1 MATYHISVKFGG
13 KGQAANHADY
23 IERKEK
29 YRDRQDLEYSAH
41 GNMPEWARDNP
52 SHFWQAADQFERA
65 NGSTYRE
72 LEIALPRELT
82 AEQRLE
88 LVQDFVRQ
96 EAGERHAWSFA
107 IHNPKASIDGGE
119 QPHAHIMMSQRVND
133 GIERTPEQ
141 YFRRYNARYPD
152 RGGAKKDSG
161 NLTPTQQKEQLRE
174 LRKRWEVKHN
184 EHMRKHGF
192 ERGFIDCRTLKE
204 QGIERRP
211 EVHLG
216 FEAAGR
222 LDDAQRHDIM
232 QKRSEPDYYRH
243 LEQARMVGHDIR
255 EWLDTPVIALY
266 GILPSEIAKDDPKM
280 MSKIVTSLPAETV
293 TNVQVSTLPLDQAT
307 VSVTK
312 RVTDVVKDTRQHIA
326 VVAGVPMSVPVVN
339 AKPTRTPG
347 VFHASFPGVPSL
359 TVSTVKGL
367 PVSTNLPRGITEDK
381 GRTAVPAGFT
391 FGGGSHEAVIRFPKE
406 SGQKPIYVSVTD
418 VLTPAQVK
426 QRQDEENRLQQEWN
440 DTHPVEVAERNYEQ
454 ARAELDQAN
463 KDVARNQERQAK
475 AVQVYNSR
483 KSELDAANKTLAD
496 AKAEIKQFERFAREP
511 MAAGHRMWQM
521 AGLKAQRAQTDVN
534 NKKAAFDAAA
544 KDKSDADAALG
555 AALERRKQKE
565 NKEKDS
571 KDKLDK
577 ESKRNKPGKAT
588 GKGKPV
594 GDKWLDDAGKDSGA
608 LIPDRIADK
617 LRDKE
622 FKSFDDF
629 RKKFWEEVSKD
640 PELSKQFKDSNKTNI
655 QKGKA
660 PFARKKDQ
668 VGGRERFE
676 LHHDKPIS
684 QDGGVYDMDNIRV
697 TTPKRHIDIHRGK

>member
-1 MATYHISVKFGG
+1 SGAHNTGGNINGGPTGLGGNGGASDGSGWSSENNPWGGGSGSGVHWGGGSGHGNGGGNSNSGGGSNSSVAAPMAFGFPALAAPGAGTLGISVSGEALSAAIADIFAALKGPFKF
-13 KGQAANHADY
+13 
-23 IERKEK
+23 
-29 YRDRQDLEYSAH
+29 SAW
-41 GNMPEWARDNP
+41 G
-52 SHFWQAADQFERA
+52 
-65 NGSTYRE
+65 
-72 LEIALPRELT
+72 
-82 AEQRLE
+82 
-88 LVQDFVRQ
+88 
-96 EAGERHAWSFA
+96 
-107 IHNPKASIDGGE
+107 
-119 QPHAHIMMSQRVND
+119 
-133 GIERTPEQ
+133 
-141 YFRRYNARYPD
+141 
-152 RGGAKKDSG
+152 
-161 NLTPTQQKEQLRE
+161 
-174 LRKRWEVKHN
+174 
-184 EHMRKHGF
+184 
-192 ERGFIDCRTLKE
+192 
-204 QGIERRP
+204 
-211 EVHLG
+211 
-216 FEAAGR
+216 
-222 LDDAQRHDIM
+222 
-232 QKRSEPDYYRH
+232 
-243 LEQARMVGHDIR
+243 
-255 EWLDTPVIALY
+255 IALY
-266 GILPSEIAKDDPKM
+266 GILPSEIAKDDPNM

-367 PVSTNLPRGITEDK
+367 PVSTTLPRGITEDK

-406 SGQKPIYVSVTD
+406 SGQKPVYVSVTD

-426 QRQDEENRLQQEWN
+426 QRQDEEKRLQQEWN
-440 DTHPVEVAERNYEQ
+440 DAHPVEVAERNYEQ
-454 ARAELDQAN
+454 ARAELNQAN

-544 KDKSDADAALG
+544 KEKSDADVALSS
-555 AALERRKQKE
+555 ALERRKQKE
-565 NKEKDS
+565 NKEKDA
-571 KDKLDK
+571 KAKLDK

-594 GDKWLDDAGKDSGA
+594 NNKWLNNAGKDLGSPV
-608 LIPDRIADK
+608 PDRIANK

-640 PELSKQFKDSNKTNI
+640 PELSKQFSRNNNDRMKV
-655 QKGKA
+655 GKA
-660 PFARKKDQ
+660 PKTRTQDVSGK
-668 VGGRERFE
+668 RTSFE
-676 LHHDKPIS
+676 LHHEKPIS
-684 QDGGVYDMDNIRV
+684 QNGGVYDMDNISV
-697 TTPKRHIDIHRGK
+697 VTPKRHIDIHRGK

>member
-1 MATYHISVKFGG
+1 MSGGDGRGHNSGAHNTGGNINGGPTGLGGNGGASDGSGWSSENNPWGGGSGSGVHWGVGSGHGNGGGNSNSGGGSNSSVAAPMAFGFPALAAPGAGTLGISVSGEALSAAIADIFAALKGPFKF
-13 KGQAANHADY
+13 
-23 IERKEK
+23 
-29 YRDRQDLEYSAH
+29 SAW
-41 GNMPEWARDNP
+41 G
-52 SHFWQAADQFERA
+52 
-65 NGSTYRE
+65 
-72 LEIALPRELT
+72 
-82 AEQRLE
+82 
-88 LVQDFVRQ
+88 
-96 EAGERHAWSFA
+96 
-107 IHNPKASIDGGE
+107 
-119 QPHAHIMMSQRVND
+119 
-133 GIERTPEQ
+133 
-141 YFRRYNARYPD
+141 
-152 RGGAKKDSG
+152 
-161 NLTPTQQKEQLRE
+161 
-174 LRKRWEVKHN
+174 
-184 EHMRKHGF
+184 
-192 ERGFIDCRTLKE
+192 
-204 QGIERRP
+204 
-211 EVHLG
+211 
-216 FEAAGR
+216 
-222 LDDAQRHDIM
+222 
-232 QKRSEPDYYRH
+232 
-243 LEQARMVGHDIR
+243 
-255 EWLDTPVIALY
+255 IALY
-266 GILPSEIAKDDPKM
+266 GILPSEIAKDDPNM

-367 PVSTNLPRGITEDK
+367 PVSTTLPRGITEDK

-406 SGQKPIYVSVTD
+406 SGQKPVYVSVTD

-426 QRQDEENRLQQEWN
+426 QRQDEEKRLQQEWN
-440 DTHPVEVAERNYEQ
+440 DAHPVEVAERNYEQ
-454 ARAELDQAN
+454 ARAELNQAN

-544 KDKSDADAALG
+544 KEKSDADVALSS
-555 AALERRKQKE
+555 ALERRKQKE
-565 NKEKDS
+565 NKEKDA
-571 KDKLDK
+571 KAKLDK

-594 GDKWLDDAGKDSGA
+594 NNKWLNNAGKDLGSPV
-608 LIPDRIADK
+608 PDRIANK

-640 PELSKQFKDSNKTNI
+640 PELSKQFSRNNNDRMKV
-655 QKGKA
+655 GKA
-660 PFARKKDQ
+660 PKTRTQDVSGK
-668 VGGRERFE
+668 RTSFE
-676 LHHDKPIS
+676 LHHEKPIS
-684 QDGGVYDMDNIRV
+684 QNGGVYDMDNISV
-697 TTPKRHIDIHRGK
+697 VTPKRHIDIHRGK

>member
-1 MATYHISVKFGG
+1 MSGGDGRGHNSGAHNTGGNINGGPTGLGGNGGASDGSGWSSENNPWGGGSGSGVHWGGGSGHGNGGGNSNSGGGSNSSVAAPMAFGFPALAAPGAGTLGISVSGEALSAAIADIFSALKGPFKF
-13 KGQAANHADY
+13 
-23 IERKEK
+23 
-29 YRDRQDLEYSAH
+29 SAW
-41 GNMPEWARDNP
+41 G
-52 SHFWQAADQFERA
+52 
-65 NGSTYRE
+65 
-72 LEIALPRELT
+72 
-82 AEQRLE
+82 
-88 LVQDFVRQ
+88 
-96 EAGERHAWSFA
+96 
-107 IHNPKASIDGGE
+107 
-119 QPHAHIMMSQRVND
+119 
-133 GIERTPEQ
+133 
-141 YFRRYNARYPD
+141 
-152 RGGAKKDSG
+152 
-161 NLTPTQQKEQLRE
+161 
-174 LRKRWEVKHN
+174 
-184 EHMRKHGF
+184 
-192 ERGFIDCRTLKE
+192 
-204 QGIERRP
+204 
-211 EVHLG
+211 
-216 FEAAGR
+216 
-222 LDDAQRHDIM
+222 
-232 QKRSEPDYYRH
+232 
-243 LEQARMVGHDIR
+243 
-255 EWLDTPVIALY
+255 IALY

-367 PVSTNLPRGITEDK
+367 PVSTALPRGITQDK

-406 SGQKPIYVSVTD
+406 SGQKPVYVSVTD

-426 QRQDEENRLQQEWN
+426 QRQDEEKRLQQEWN
-440 DTHPVEVAERNYEQ
+440 DAHPVEVAERNYEQ
-454 ARAELDQAN
+454 ARAELNQAN

-521 AGLKAQRAQTDVN
+521 AGLKAQRAQTNVN

-544 KDKSDADAALG
+544 KEKSDADVALSS
-555 AALERRKQKE
+555 ALERRKQKE
-565 NKEKDS
+565 NKEKDA
-571 KDKLDK
+571 KAKLDK
-577 ESKRNKPGKAT
+577 ESKRNKPGRAT

-594 GDKWLDDAGKDSGA
+594 NNKWLNNAGKDLGSPV
-608 LIPDRIADK
+608 PDRIANK

-640 PELSKQFKDSNKTNI
+640 PELSKQFSRNNNDRMKV
-655 QKGKA
+655 GKA
-660 PFARKKDQ
+660 PKTRTQDVSGK
-668 VGGRERFE
+668 RTSFE
-676 LHHDKPIS
+676 LHHEKPIS
-684 QDGGVYDMDNIRV
+684 QNGGVYDMDNISV
-697 TTPKRHIDIHRGK
+697 VTPKRHIDIHRGK

>member
-1 MATYHISVKFGG
+1 MSGGDGRGHNSGAHNTGGNINGGPTGLGGNGGASDGSGWSSENNPWGGGSGSGVHWGGGSGHGNGGGNGNSGGGSNSSVAAPMAFGFPALAAPGAGTLGISVSGEALSAAIADIFAALKGPFKF
-13 KGQAANHADY
+13 
-23 IERKEK
+23 
-29 YRDRQDLEYSAH
+29 SAW
-41 GNMPEWARDNP
+41 G
-52 SHFWQAADQFERA
+52 
-65 NGSTYRE
+65 
-72 LEIALPRELT
+72 
-82 AEQRLE
+82 
-88 LVQDFVRQ
+88 
-96 EAGERHAWSFA
+96 
-107 IHNPKASIDGGE
+107 
-119 QPHAHIMMSQRVND
+119 
-133 GIERTPEQ
+133 
-141 YFRRYNARYPD
+141 
-152 RGGAKKDSG
+152 
-161 NLTPTQQKEQLRE
+161 
-174 LRKRWEVKHN
+174 
-184 EHMRKHGF
+184 
-192 ERGFIDCRTLKE
+192 
-204 QGIERRP
+204 
-211 EVHLG
+211 
-216 FEAAGR
+216 
-222 LDDAQRHDIM
+222 
-232 QKRSEPDYYRH
+232 
-243 LEQARMVGHDIR
+243 
-255 EWLDTPVIALY
+255 IALY
-266 GILPSEIAKDDPKM
+266 GILPSEIAKDDPNM

-367 PVSTNLPRGITEDK
+367 PVSTTLPRGITEDK

-406 SGQKPIYVSVTD
+406 SGQKPVYVSVTD

-426 QRQDEENRLQQEWN
+426 QRQDEEKRLQQEWN
-440 DTHPVEVAERNYEQ
+440 DAHPVEVAERNYEQ
-454 ARAELDQAN
+454 ARAELNQAN

-544 KDKSDADAALG
+544 KEKSDADVALSS
-555 AALERRKQKE
+555 ALERRKQKE
-565 NKEKDS
+565 NKEKDA
-571 KDKLDK
+571 KAKLDK

-594 GDKWLDDAGKDSGA
+594 NNKWLNNAGKDLGSPV
-608 LIPDRIADK
+608 PDRIANK

-640 PELSKQFKDSNKTNI
+640 PELSKQFSRNNNDRMKV
-655 QKGKA
+655 GKA
-660 PFARKKDQ
+660 PKTRTQDVSGK
-668 VGGRERFE
+668 RTSFE
-676 LHHDKPIS
+676 LHHEKPIS
-684 QDGGVYDMDNIRV
+684 QNGGVYDMDNISV
-697 TTPKRHIDIHRGK
+697 VTPKRHIDIHRGK

>member
-1 MATYHISVKFGG
+1 MSGGDGRGHNSGAHNTGGNINGGPTGLGGNGGASDGSGWSSENNPWGGGSGSGVHWGHGNGGGNSNSGGGSNSSVAAPMAFGFPALAAPGAGTLGISVSGEALSAAIADIFAALKGPFKF
-13 KGQAANHADY
+13 
-23 IERKEK
+23 
-29 YRDRQDLEYSAH
+29 SAW
-41 GNMPEWARDNP
+41 G
-52 SHFWQAADQFERA
+52 
-65 NGSTYRE
+65 
-72 LEIALPRELT
+72 
-82 AEQRLE
+82 
-88 LVQDFVRQ
+88 
-96 EAGERHAWSFA
+96 
-107 IHNPKASIDGGE
+107 
-119 QPHAHIMMSQRVND
+119 
-133 GIERTPEQ
+133 
-141 YFRRYNARYPD
+141 
-152 RGGAKKDSG
+152 
-161 NLTPTQQKEQLRE
+161 
-174 LRKRWEVKHN
+174 
-184 EHMRKHGF
+184 
-192 ERGFIDCRTLKE
+192 
-204 QGIERRP
+204 
-211 EVHLG
+211 
-216 FEAAGR
+216 
-222 LDDAQRHDIM
+222 
-232 QKRSEPDYYRH
+232 
-243 LEQARMVGHDIR
+243 
-255 EWLDTPVIALY
+255 IALY
-266 GILPSEIAKDDPKM
+266 GILPSEIAKDDPNM

-367 PVSTNLPRGITEDK
+367 PVSTTLPRGITEDK

-406 SGQKPIYVSVTD
+406 SGQKPVYVSVTD

-426 QRQDEENRLQQEWN
+426 QRQDEEKRLQQEWN
-440 DTHPVEVAERNYEQ
+440 DAHPVEVAERNYEQ
-454 ARAELDQAN
+454 ARAELNQAN

-544 KDKSDADAALG
+544 KEKSDADVALSS
-555 AALERRKQKE
+555 ALERRKQKE
-565 NKEKDS
+565 NKEKDA
-571 KDKLDK
+571 KAKLDK

-594 GDKWLDDAGKDSGA
+594 NNKWLNNAGKDLGSPV
-608 LIPDRIADK
+608 PDRIANK

-640 PELSKQFKDSNKTNI
+640 PELSKQFSRNNNDRMKV
-655 QKGKA
+655 GKA
-660 PFARKKDQ
+660 PKTRTQDVSGK
-668 VGGRERFE
+668 RTSFE
-676 LHHDKPIS
+676 LHHEKPIS
-684 QDGGVYDMDNIRV
+684 QNGGVYDMDNISV
-697 TTPKRHIDIHRGK
+697 VTPKRHIDIHRGK

>member
-1 MATYHISVKFGG
+1 MSGGDGRGHNSGAHNTGGNINGGPTGLGGNGGASDGSGWSSENNPWGGGSGSGVHWGGGSGHGNGGGNSNSGGGSNSSVAAPMAFGFPALAAPGAGTLGISVSGEALSAAIADIFAALKGPFKF
-13 KGQAANHADY
+13 
-23 IERKEK
+23 
-29 YRDRQDLEYSAH
+29 SAW
-41 GNMPEWARDNP
+41 G
-52 SHFWQAADQFERA
+52 
-65 NGSTYRE
+65 
-72 LEIALPRELT
+72 
-82 AEQRLE
+82 
-88 LVQDFVRQ
+88 
-96 EAGERHAWSFA
+96 
-107 IHNPKASIDGGE
+107 
-119 QPHAHIMMSQRVND
+119 
-133 GIERTPEQ
+133 
-141 YFRRYNARYPD
+141 
-152 RGGAKKDSG
+152 
-161 NLTPTQQKEQLRE
+161 
-174 LRKRWEVKHN
+174 
-184 EHMRKHGF
+184 
-192 ERGFIDCRTLKE
+192 
-204 QGIERRP
+204 
-211 EVHLG
+211 
-216 FEAAGR
+216 
-222 LDDAQRHDIM
+222 
-232 QKRSEPDYYRH
+232 
-243 LEQARMVGHDIR
+243 
-255 EWLDTPVIALY
+255 IALY
-266 GILPSEIAKDDPKM
+266 GILPSEIAKDDPNM

-293 TNVQVSTLPLDQAT
+293 TNVQVSTLPLGQAT

-367 PVSTNLPRGITEDK
+367 PVSTTLPRGITEDK

-406 SGQKPIYVSVTD
+406 SGQKPVYVSVTD

-426 QRQDEENRLQQEWN
+426 QRQDEEKRLQQEWN
-440 DTHPVEVAERNYEQ
+440 DAHPVEVAERNYEQ
-454 ARAELDQAN
+454 ARAELNQAN

-544 KDKSDADAALG
+544 KEKSDADVALSS
-555 AALERRKQKE
+555 ALERRKQKE
-565 NKEKDS
+565 NKEKDA
-571 KDKLDK
+571 KAKLDK

-594 GDKWLDDAGKDSGA
+594 NNKWLNNAGKDLGSPV
-608 LIPDRIADK
+608 PDRIANK

-640 PELSKQFKDSNKTNI
+640 PELSKQFSRNNNDRMKV
-655 QKGKA
+655 GKA
-660 PFARKKDQ
+660 PKTRTQDVSGK
-668 VGGRERFE
+668 RTSFE
-676 LHHDKPIS
+676 LHHEKPIS
-684 QDGGVYDMDNIRV
+684 QNGGVYDMDNISV
-697 TTPKRHIDIHRGK
+697 VTPKRHIDIHRGK

>member
-1 MATYHISVKFGG
+1 MSGGDGRDHNSGAHNTGGNINGGPTGLGGNGGASDGSGWSSENNPWGGGSGSGVHWGGGSGHGNGGGNGNSGGGSNSSVAAPVAFGFPALAAPGAGTLGISVSGEALSAAIADIFAALKGPFKF
-13 KGQAANHADY
+13 
-23 IERKEK
+23 
-29 YRDRQDLEYSAH
+29 SAW
-41 GNMPEWARDNP
+41 G
-52 SHFWQAADQFERA
+52 
-65 NGSTYRE
+65 
-72 LEIALPRELT
+72 
-82 AEQRLE
+82 
-88 LVQDFVRQ
+88 
-96 EAGERHAWSFA
+96 
-107 IHNPKASIDGGE
+107 
-119 QPHAHIMMSQRVND
+119 
-133 GIERTPEQ
+133 
-141 YFRRYNARYPD
+141 
-152 RGGAKKDSG
+152 
-161 NLTPTQQKEQLRE
+161 
-174 LRKRWEVKHN
+174 
-184 EHMRKHGF
+184 
-192 ERGFIDCRTLKE
+192 
-204 QGIERRP
+204 
-211 EVHLG
+211 
-216 FEAAGR
+216 
-222 LDDAQRHDIM
+222 
-232 QKRSEPDYYRH
+232 
-243 LEQARMVGHDIR
+243 
-255 EWLDTPVIALY
+255 IALY

-367 PVSTNLPRGITEDK
+367 PVSTTLPRGITQDK

-406 SGQKPIYVSVTD
+406 SGQKPVYVSVTD

-426 QRQDEENRLQQEWN
+426 QRQDEEKRLQQEWN
-440 DTHPVEVAERNYEQ
+440 DAHPVEVAERNYEQ
-454 ARAELDQAN
+454 ARAELNQAN

-521 AGLKAQRAQTDVN
+521 AGLKAQRAQTNVN

-544 KDKSDADAALG
+544 KEKSDADVALSS
-555 AALERRKQKE
+555 ALERRKQKE
-565 NKEKDS
+565 NKEKDA
-571 KDKLDK
+571 KAKLDK
-577 ESKRNKPGKAT
+577 ESKRNKPGRAT

-594 GDKWLDDAGKDSGA
+594 NNKWLNNAGKDLGSPV
-608 LIPDRIADK
+608 PDRIANK

-640 PELSKQFKDSNKTNI
+640 PELSKQFSRNNNDRMKV
-655 QKGKA
+655 GKA
-660 PFARKKDQ
+660 PKTRTQDVSGK
-668 VGGRERFE
+668 RTSFE
-676 LHHDKPIS
+676 LHHEKPIS
-684 QDGGVYDMDNIRV
+684 QNGGVYDMDNISV
-697 TTPKRHIDIHRGK
+697 VTPKRHIDIHRGK

>member
-1 MATYHISVKFGG
+1 MSGGDGRGHNSGAHNTGGNINGGPTGLGGNGGASDGSGWSSENNPWGGGSGSGVHWGGGSGHGNGGGNSNSGGGSNSSVAAPMAFGFPALAAPGAGTLGISVSGEALSAAIADIFAALKGPFKF
-13 KGQAANHADY
+13 
-23 IERKEK
+23 
-29 YRDRQDLEYSAH
+29 SAW
-41 GNMPEWARDNP
+41 G
-52 SHFWQAADQFERA
+52 
-65 NGSTYRE
+65 
-72 LEIALPRELT
+72 
-82 AEQRLE
+82 
-88 LVQDFVRQ
+88 
-96 EAGERHAWSFA
+96 
-107 IHNPKASIDGGE
+107 
-119 QPHAHIMMSQRVND
+119 
-133 GIERTPEQ
+133 
-141 YFRRYNARYPD
+141 
-152 RGGAKKDSG
+152 
-161 NLTPTQQKEQLRE
+161 
-174 LRKRWEVKHN
+174 
-184 EHMRKHGF
+184 
-192 ERGFIDCRTLKE
+192 
-204 QGIERRP
+204 
-211 EVHLG
+211 
-216 FEAAGR
+216 
-222 LDDAQRHDIM
+222 
-232 QKRSEPDYYRH
+232 
-243 LEQARMVGHDIR
+243 
-255 EWLDTPVIALY
+255 IALY
-266 GILPSEIAKDDPKM
+266 GILPSEIAKDDPNM

-347 VFHASFPGVPSL
+347 EFHASFPGVPSL

-367 PVSTNLPRGITEDK
+367 PVSTTLPRGITEDK

-406 SGQKPIYVSVTD
+406 SGQKPVYVSVTD

-426 QRQDEENRLQQEWN
+426 QRQDEEKRLQQEWN
-440 DTHPVEVAERNYEQ
+440 DAHPVEVAERNYEQ
-454 ARAELDQAN
+454 ARAELNQAN

-544 KDKSDADAALG
+544 KEKSDADVALSS
-555 AALERRKQKE
+555 ALERRKQKE
-565 NKEKDS
+565 NKEKDA
-571 KDKLDK
+571 KAKLDK

-594 GDKWLDDAGKDSGA
+594 NNKWLNNAGKDLGSPV
-608 LIPDRIADK
+608 PDRIANK

-640 PELSKQFKDSNKTNI
+640 PELSKQFSRNNNDRMKV
-655 QKGKA
+655 GKA
-660 PFARKKDQ
+660 PKTRTQDVSGK
-668 VGGRERFE
+668 RTSFE
-676 LHHDKPIS
+676 LHHEKPIS
-684 QDGGVYDMDNIRV
+684 QNGGVYDMDNISV
-697 TTPKRHIDIHRGK
+697 VTPKRHIDIHRGK

>member
-1 MATYHISVKFGG
+1 MSGGDGRGHNSGAHNTGGNINGGPTGLGGNGGASDGSGWSSENNPWGGGSGSGVHWGGGSGHGNGVGNSNSGGGSNSSVAAPMAFGFPALAAPGAGTLGISVSGEALSAAIADIFAALKGPFKF
-13 KGQAANHADY
+13 
-23 IERKEK
+23 
-29 YRDRQDLEYSAH
+29 SAW
-41 GNMPEWARDNP
+41 G
-52 SHFWQAADQFERA
+52 
-65 NGSTYRE
+65 
-72 LEIALPRELT
+72 
-82 AEQRLE
+82 
-88 LVQDFVRQ
+88 
-96 EAGERHAWSFA
+96 
-107 IHNPKASIDGGE
+107 
-119 QPHAHIMMSQRVND
+119 
-133 GIERTPEQ
+133 
-141 YFRRYNARYPD
+141 
-152 RGGAKKDSG
+152 
-161 NLTPTQQKEQLRE
+161 
-174 LRKRWEVKHN
+174 
-184 EHMRKHGF
+184 
-192 ERGFIDCRTLKE
+192 
-204 QGIERRP
+204 
-211 EVHLG
+211 
-216 FEAAGR
+216 
-222 LDDAQRHDIM
+222 
-232 QKRSEPDYYRH
+232 
-243 LEQARMVGHDIR
+243 
-255 EWLDTPVIALY
+255 IALY
-266 GILPSEIAKDDPKM
+266 GILPSEIAKDDPNM

-367 PVSTNLPRGITEDK
+367 PVSTTLPRGITEDK

-406 SGQKPIYVSVTD
+406 SGQKPVYVSVTD

-426 QRQDEENRLQQEWN
+426 QRQDEEKRLQQEWN
-440 DTHPVEVAERNYEQ
+440 DAHPVEVAERNYEQ
-454 ARAELDQAN
+454 ARAELNQAN

-544 KDKSDADAALG
+544 KEKSDADVALSS
-555 AALERRKQKE
+555 ALERRKQKE
-565 NKEKDS
+565 NKEKDA
-571 KDKLDK
+571 KAKLDK

-594 GDKWLDDAGKDSGA
+594 NNKWLNNAGKDLGSPV
-608 LIPDRIADK
+608 PDRIANK

-640 PELSKQFKDSNKTNI
+640 PELSKQFSRNNNDRMKV
-655 QKGKA
+655 GKA
-660 PFARKKDQ
+660 PKTRTQDVSGK
-668 VGGRERFE
+668 RTSFE
-676 LHHDKPIS
+676 LHHEKPIS
-684 QDGGVYDMDNIRV
+684 QNGGVYDMDNISV
-697 TTPKRHIDIHRGK
+697 VTPKRHIDIHRGK

>member
-1 MATYHISVKFGG
+1 MSGGDGRGHNSGAHNTGGNINGGPTGLGGNGGASDGSGWSSENNPWGGGSGSGVHWGGGSGHGNGGGNSNSGGGSNSSVAAPMAFGFPALAAPGAGTLGISVSGEALSAAIADIFAALKGPFKF
-13 KGQAANHADY
+13 
-23 IERKEK
+23 
-29 YRDRQDLEYSAH
+29 SAW
-41 GNMPEWARDNP
+41 G
-52 SHFWQAADQFERA
+52 
-65 NGSTYRE
+65 
-72 LEIALPRELT
+72 
-82 AEQRLE
+82 
-88 LVQDFVRQ
+88 
-96 EAGERHAWSFA
+96 
-107 IHNPKASIDGGE
+107 
-119 QPHAHIMMSQRVND
+119 
-133 GIERTPEQ
+133 
-141 YFRRYNARYPD
+141 
-152 RGGAKKDSG
+152 
-161 NLTPTQQKEQLRE
+161 
-174 LRKRWEVKHN
+174 
-184 EHMRKHGF
+184 
-192 ERGFIDCRTLKE
+192 
-204 QGIERRP
+204 
-211 EVHLG
+211 
-216 FEAAGR
+216 
-222 LDDAQRHDIM
+222 
-232 QKRSEPDYYRH
+232 
-243 LEQARMVGHDIR
+243 
-255 EWLDTPVIALY
+255 IALY
-266 GILPSEIAKDDPKM
+266 GILPSEIAKDDPNM

-367 PVSTNLPRGITEDK
+367 PVSTTLPRGITEDK

-406 SGQKPIYVSVTD
+406 SGQKPVYVSVTD

-426 QRQDEENRLQQEWN
+426 QRQDEEKRLQQEWN
-440 DTHPVEVAERNYEQ
+440 DAHPVEVAERNYEQ
-454 ARAELDQAN
+454 ARAEPNQAN

-544 KDKSDADAALG
+544 KEKSDADVALSS
-555 AALERRKQKE
+555 ALERRKQKE
-565 NKEKDS
+565 NKEKDA
-571 KDKLDK
+571 KAKLDK

-594 GDKWLDDAGKDSGA
+594 NNKWLNNAGKDLGSPV
-608 LIPDRIADK
+608 PDRIANK

-640 PELSKQFKDSNKTNI
+640 PELSKQFSRNNNDRMKV
-655 QKGKA
+655 GKA
-660 PFARKKDQ
+660 PKTRTQDVSGK
-668 VGGRERFE
+668 RTSFE
-676 LHHDKPIS
+676 LHHEKPIS
-684 QDGGVYDMDNIRV
+684 QNGGVYDMDNISV
-697 TTPKRHIDIHRGK
+697 VTPKRHIDIHRGK

>member
-1 MATYHISVKFGG
+1 MSGGDGRGHNSGAHNTGGNINGGPTGLGGNGGASDGSGWSSENNPWGGGSGSGVHWGGGSGHGNGGGNSNSGGGSNSSVAAPMAFGFPALAAPGAGTLGISVSGEALSAAIADIFAALKGPFKF
-13 KGQAANHADY
+13 
-23 IERKEK
+23 
-29 YRDRQDLEYSAH
+29 SAW
-41 GNMPEWARDNP
+41 G
-52 SHFWQAADQFERA
+52 
-65 NGSTYRE
+65 
-72 LEIALPRELT
+72 
-82 AEQRLE
+82 
-88 LVQDFVRQ
+88 
-96 EAGERHAWSFA
+96 
-107 IHNPKASIDGGE
+107 
-119 QPHAHIMMSQRVND
+119 
-133 GIERTPEQ
+133 
-141 YFRRYNARYPD
+141 
-152 RGGAKKDSG
+152 
-161 NLTPTQQKEQLRE
+161 
-174 LRKRWEVKHN
+174 
-184 EHMRKHGF
+184 
-192 ERGFIDCRTLKE
+192 
-204 QGIERRP
+204 
-211 EVHLG
+211 
-216 FEAAGR
+216 
-222 LDDAQRHDIM
+222 
-232 QKRSEPDYYRH
+232 
-243 LEQARMVGHDIR
+243 
-255 EWLDTPVIALY
+255 IALY
-266 GILPSEIAKDDPKM
+266 GILPSEIAKDDPNM

-367 PVSTNLPRGITEDK
+367 PVSTTLPRGITEDK

-406 SGQKPIYVSVTD
+406 SGQKPVYVSVTD

-426 QRQDEENRLQQEWN
+426 QRQDEEKRLQQEWN
-440 DTHPVEVAERNYEQ
+440 DAHPVEVAERNYEQ
-454 ARAELDQAN
+454 ARAELNQAN

-544 KDKSDADAALG
+544 KEKSDADVALSS
-555 AALERRKQKE
+555 ALERRKQKE
-565 NKEKDS
+565 NKEKDA
-571 KDKLDK
+571 KAKLDK

-594 GDKWLDDAGKDSGA
+594 NNKWLNNAGKDLGSPV
-608 LIPDRIADK
+608 PDRIANK

-640 PELSKQFKDSNKTNI
+640 PELSKQFSRNNNDRMKV
-655 QKGKA
+655 GKA
-660 PFARKKDQ
+660 PKTRTQDVSGK
-668 VGGRERFE
+668 RTSFE
-676 LHHDKPIS
+676 LYHEKPIS
-684 QDGGVYDMDNIRV
+684 QNGGVYDMDNISV
-697 TTPKRHIDIHRGK
+697 VTPKRHIDIHRGK

>member
-1 MATYHISVKFGG
+1 MSGGDGRGHNSGAHNTGGNINGGPTGLGGNGGASDGSGWSSENNPWGGGSGSGVHWGGGSGHGNGGGNSNSGGGSNSSVAAPMAFGFPALAAPGAGTLGISVSGEALSAAIADIFAALKGPFKF
-13 KGQAANHADY
+13 
-23 IERKEK
+23 
-29 YRDRQDLEYSAH
+29 SAW
-41 GNMPEWARDNP
+41 G
-52 SHFWQAADQFERA
+52 
-65 NGSTYRE
+65 
-72 LEIALPRELT
+72 
-82 AEQRLE
+82 
-88 LVQDFVRQ
+88 
-96 EAGERHAWSFA
+96 
-107 IHNPKASIDGGE
+107 
-119 QPHAHIMMSQRVND
+119 
-133 GIERTPEQ
+133 
-141 YFRRYNARYPD
+141 
-152 RGGAKKDSG
+152 
-161 NLTPTQQKEQLRE
+161 
-174 LRKRWEVKHN
+174 
-184 EHMRKHGF
+184 
-192 ERGFIDCRTLKE
+192 
-204 QGIERRP
+204 
-211 EVHLG
+211 
-216 FEAAGR
+216 
-222 LDDAQRHDIM
+222 
-232 QKRSEPDYYRH
+232 
-243 LEQARMVGHDIR
+243 
-255 EWLDTPVIALY
+255 IALY
-266 GILPSEIAKDDPKM
+266 GILPSEIAKDDPNM

-367 PVSTNLPRGITEDK
+367 PVSTTLPRGITEDK

-426 QRQDEENRLQQEWN
+426 QRQDEEKRLQQEWN
-440 DTHPVEVAERNYEQ
+440 DAHPVEVAERNYEQ
-454 ARAELDQAN
+454 ARAELNQAN

-544 KDKSDADAALG
+544 KEKSDADVALSS
-555 AALERRKQKE
+555 ALERRKQKE
-565 NKEKDS
+565 NKEKDA
-571 KDKLDK
+571 KAKLDK

-594 GDKWLDDAGKDSGA
+594 NNKWLNNAGKDLGSPV
-608 LIPDRIADK
+608 PDRIANK

-640 PELSKQFKDSNKTNI
+640 PELSKQFSRNNNDRMKV
-655 QKGKA
+655 GKA
-660 PFARKKDQ
+660 PKTRTQDVSGK
-668 VGGRERFE
+668 RTSFE
-676 LHHDKPIS
+676 LHHEKPIS
-684 QDGGVYDMDNIRV
+684 QNGGVYDMDNISV
-697 TTPKRHIDIHRGK
+697 VTPKRHIDIHRGK

>member
-1 MATYHISVKFGG
+1 MSGGDGRGHNSGAHNTGGNINGGPTGLGGNGGASDGSGWSSENNPWGGGSGSGVHWGGGSGHGNGGGNSNSGGGSNSSVAAPMAFGFPALAAPGAGTLGISVSGEALSAAIADIFAALKGPFKF
-13 KGQAANHADY
+13 
-23 IERKEK
+23 
-29 YRDRQDLEYSAH
+29 SAW
-41 GNMPEWARDNP
+41 G
-52 SHFWQAADQFERA
+52 
-65 NGSTYRE
+65 
-72 LEIALPRELT
+72 
-82 AEQRLE
+82 
-88 LVQDFVRQ
+88 
-96 EAGERHAWSFA
+96 
-107 IHNPKASIDGGE
+107 
-119 QPHAHIMMSQRVND
+119 
-133 GIERTPEQ
+133 
-141 YFRRYNARYPD
+141 
-152 RGGAKKDSG
+152 
-161 NLTPTQQKEQLRE
+161 
-174 LRKRWEVKHN
+174 
-184 EHMRKHGF
+184 
-192 ERGFIDCRTLKE
+192 
-204 QGIERRP
+204 
-211 EVHLG
+211 
-216 FEAAGR
+216 
-222 LDDAQRHDIM
+222 
-232 QKRSEPDYYRH
+232 
-243 LEQARMVGHDIR
+243 
-255 EWLDTPVIALY
+255 IALY
-266 GILPSEIAKDDPKM
+266 GILPSEIAKDDPNM

-367 PVSTNLPRGITEDK
+367 PVSTTLPRGITEDK

-406 SGQKPIYVSVTD
+406 SGQKPVYVSVTD

-426 QRQDEENRLQQEWN
+426 QRQDEEKRLQQEWN
-440 DTHPVEVAERNYEQ
+440 DAHPVEVAERNYEQ
-454 ARAELDQAN
+454 ARAELNQAN

-544 KDKSDADAALG
+544 KEKSDADVALSS
-555 AALERRKQKE
+555 ALERRNQKE
-565 NKEKDS
+565 NKEKDA
-571 KDKLDK
+571 KAKLDK

-594 GDKWLDDAGKDSGA
+594 NNKWLNNAGKDLGSPV
-608 LIPDRIADK
+608 PDRIANK

-640 PELSKQFKDSNKTNI
+640 PELSKQFSRNNNDRMKV
-655 QKGKA
+655 GKA
-660 PFARKKDQ
+660 PKTRTQDVSGK
-668 VGGRERFE
+668 RTSFE
-676 LHHDKPIS
+676 LHHEKPIS
-684 QDGGVYDMDNIRV
+684 QNGGVYDMDNISV
-697 TTPKRHIDIHRGK
+697 VTPKRHIDIHRGK

>member
-1 MATYHISVKFGG
+1 MSGGDGRGHNSGAHNTGGNINGGPTGLGGNGGASDGSGWSSENNPWGGGSGSGVHWGGGSGHGNGGGNSNSGGGSNSSVAAPMAFGFPALAAPGAGTLGISVSGEALSAAIADIFAALKGPFKF
-13 KGQAANHADY
+13 
-23 IERKEK
+23 
-29 YRDRQDLEYSAH
+29 SAW
-41 GNMPEWARDNP
+41 G
-52 SHFWQAADQFERA
+52 
-65 NGSTYRE
+65 
-72 LEIALPRELT
+72 
-82 AEQRLE
+82 
-88 LVQDFVRQ
+88 
-96 EAGERHAWSFA
+96 
-107 IHNPKASIDGGE
+107 
-119 QPHAHIMMSQRVND
+119 
-133 GIERTPEQ
+133 
-141 YFRRYNARYPD
+141 
-152 RGGAKKDSG
+152 
-161 NLTPTQQKEQLRE
+161 
-174 LRKRWEVKHN
+174 
-184 EHMRKHGF
+184 
-192 ERGFIDCRTLKE
+192 
-204 QGIERRP
+204 
-211 EVHLG
+211 
-216 FEAAGR
+216 
-222 LDDAQRHDIM
+222 
-232 QKRSEPDYYRH
+232 
-243 LEQARMVGHDIR
+243 
-255 EWLDTPVIALY
+255 IALY
-266 GILPSEIAKDDPKM
+266 GILPSEIAKDDPNM

-367 PVSTNLPRGITEDK
+367 PVSTTLPRGITEDK

-406 SGQKPIYVSVTD
+406 SGQKPVYVSVTD

-426 QRQDEENRLQQEWN
+426 QRQDEEKRLQQEWN
-440 DTHPVEVAERNYEQ
+440 DAHPVEVAERNYEQ
-454 ARAELDQAN
+454 ARAELNQAN

-483 KSELDAANKTLAD
+483 KSELDAANKTLSD

-544 KDKSDADAALG
+544 KEKSDADVALSS
-555 AALERRKQKE
+555 ALERRKQKE
-565 NKEKDS
+565 NKEKDA
-571 KDKLDK
+571 KAKLDK

-594 GDKWLDDAGKDSGA
+594 NNKWLNNAGKDLGSPV
-608 LIPDRIADK
+608 PDRIANK

-640 PELSKQFKDSNKTNI
+640 PELSKQFSRNNNDRMKV
-655 QKGKA
+655 GKA
-660 PFARKKDQ
+660 PKTRTQDVSGK
-668 VGGRERFE
+668 RTSFE
-676 LHHDKPIS
+676 LHHEKPIS
-684 QDGGVYDMDNIRV
+684 QNGGVYDMDNISV
-697 TTPKRHIDIHRGK
+697 VTPKRHIDIHRGK